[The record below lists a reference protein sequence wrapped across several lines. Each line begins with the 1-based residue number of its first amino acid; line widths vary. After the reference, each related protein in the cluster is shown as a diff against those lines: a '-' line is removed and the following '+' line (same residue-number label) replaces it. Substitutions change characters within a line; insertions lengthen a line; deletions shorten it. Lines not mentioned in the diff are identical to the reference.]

1 MKNIEVV
8 NNLNQLN
15 RFIRREVEL
24 NKPLVTTIAKWKM
37 KKNLKLLSEIDK
49 PYEECLQEIL
59 HTYGLLIDKNG
70 NISINEPQA
79 DNGDKAREE
88 LMTLMQAENEVDLN
102 MITEKDF
109 TEDCLLGDML
119 LLDFMTEEVEENE

>member
-8 NNLNQLN
+8 NNLSKLN
-15 RFIRREVEL
+15 KFINREVEL
-24 NKPLVTTIAKWKM
+24 NKPLVNTIAKWKM

-49 PYEECLQEIL
+49 PYEECMQDIIKAYELQIAE
-59 HTYGLLIDKNG
+59 NG
-70 NISINEPQA
+70 NISIPEAQKDNAEKISNELRELMQA
-79 DNGDKAREE
+79 DN
-88 LMTLMQAENEVDLN
+88 EVNLN
-102 MITEKDF
+102 IITEKDF

>member
-8 NNLNQLN
+8 NNLNKLN
-15 RFIRREVEL
+15 RFINREVEL

-49 PYEECLQEIL
+49 PYEECMQDIIKAYELQVAE
-59 HTYGLLIDKNG
+59 NG
-70 NISINEPQA
+70 NISIPETQKDNAEKISNELS
-79 DNGDKAREE
+79 E
-88 LMTLMQAENEVDLN
+88 LMQAENEVNLD

-119 LLDFMTEEVEENE
+119 LLDFMTEEGVENE

>member
-8 NNLNQLN
+8 NNLNKLN
-15 RFIRREVEL
+15 RFINREVEL

-49 PYEECLQEIL
+49 PYEECMQDIIKAYELQVAE
-59 HTYGLLIDKNG
+59 NG
-70 NISINEPQA
+70 NISIPEAQKDNAEKISNEL
-79 DNGDKAREE
+79 RE
-88 LMTLMQAENEVDLN
+88 LMQAENEVNLN

-119 LLDFMTEEVEENE
+119 LLDFMTKEGVENE